1 VYCNCF
7 FGRVVPFCLAAVAA
21 CLAGPAPDYITAGDT
36 ADTYRYTSGN
46 GKTYTA
52 ELPKNRAPADYTPIG
67 FVKQPS
73 FISGAGVLNKNEHAF
88 LLSLDG
94 DLLPPA
100 VMLGYRYGLFYW
112 WDVGVDVGG
121 DKGVFQ
127 ALARTRMENLKTRKS
142 ERFFWSNEF
151 TAGYKLHEATFN
163 KNLRFDDRSLIASV
177 DNSLSYRIGALRNQ
191 ALYLLTVFYLD
202 YDLHQPRRQT
212 DYYLMPA
219 ILGFETMIGEHGSFF
234 IELGA
239 AYSING
245 MQLADNIRL
254 YEKSWFPVFKIGI
267 ALRSGAKTAVY
278 YTRETKPLSRGK
290 QPKPTR

>member
-1 VYCNCF
+1 MNANHF
-7 FGRVVPFCLAAVAA
+7 FRIVVPFCLAAVAP
-21 CLAGPAPDYITAGDT
+21 GFGEPAPDYITAGDT
-36 ADTYRYTSGN
+36 IDTYRYTAGN
-46 GKTYTA
+46 GKTYAA

-88 LLSLDG
+88 LLHLDG
-94 DLLPPA
+94 DLIPSP

-112 WDVGVDVGG
+112 WDIGVDVGG
-121 DKGVFQ
+121 ANGVFQ
-127 ALARTRMENLKTRKS
+127 ALAHTRVENLKTRKS
-142 ERFFWSNEF
+142 EKFFWSNEF
-151 TAGYKLHEATFN
+151 KAGYKLHEATIN
-163 KNLRFDDRSLIASV
+163 KDLRFDDRSLVAMI
-177 DNSLSYRIGALRNQ
+177 DNSLSYRLGALRKQ
-191 ALYLLTVFYLD
+191 ALYLLTVFYVD
-202 YDLHQPRRQT
+202 YDLHRPHRQT

-219 ILGFETMIGEHGSFF
+219 ILGFETMIGEHGNFF

-245 MQLADNIRL
+245 MQLADNSKL
-254 YEKSWFPVFKIGI
+254 NEKSWFPVFKIGI

-278 YTRETKPLSRGK
+278 YTRETKPLSRGE

>member
-1 VYCNCF
+1 MSNRF
-7 FGRVVPFCLAAVAA
+7 FGRILSFCLAAVTATFG
-21 CLAGPAPDYITAGDT
+21 GPAPDYITAGDT
-36 ADTYRYTSGN
+36 ADTYRYTAGN
-46 GKTYTA
+46 GKTYAA
-52 ELPKNRAPADYTPIG
+52 ELPKIRAPADYTPIG

-73 FISGAGVLNKNEHAF
+73 FISGAGVLNKNEHA
-88 LLSLDG
+88 LLLYLDG
-94 DLLPPA
+94 ALLPPA

-151 TAGYKLHEATFN
+151 TAGYKLHEAVIN
-163 KNLRFDDRSLIASV
+163 KNLRFDDRSLIATV
-177 DNSLSYRIGALRNQ
+177 DNSLTYRLGALRNQ

-212 DYYLMPA
+212 DYYFMPA
-219 ILGFETMIGEHGSFF
+219 ILGFETMIGGHGNFI

-245 MQLADNIRL
+245 MQMADNTKL
-254 YEKSWFPVFKIGI
+254 YEKSWFPVFKTGI

-278 YTRETKPLSRGK
+278 YTRETKPLSRGN
-290 QPKPTR
+290 QPKTTR